1 MVISVYC
8 DQLCFQDKKNKKDR
22 MKRGGGR
29 TEISPSEEE
38 NLLSNYSK

>member
-1 MVISVYC
+1 MSVYC
-8 DQLCFQDKKNKKDR
+8 DQLCFKDKKNKKDR
-22 MKRGGGR
+22 MKSGGR